1 MLMKIEHKNLRTAP
15 APPRVARATSPTRWA
30 TCPAKDRDLR
40 MARTPRSNRSL
51 FLPPFRTGGCRLEQ
65 AGSLCCPSGAATKPS
80 NTFRPVQVHC
90 IIRPVLGLGLV
101 EYLTPDFST
110 TLRTIKK
117 ARIPAYSRIFQPFTP
132 GGGGIKCLILYSFM
146 SPRVASCRNMS
157 EYVGKNL
164 LFSRPC
170 ARNHDSPTPR
180 AGKSQIVDCDNLQFP
195 T

>member
-80 NTFRPVQVHC
+80 NTFRPVQFTAASA
-90 IIRPVLGLGLV
+90 P
-101 EYLTPDFST
+101 
-110 TLRTIKK
+110 
-117 ARIPAYSRIFQPFTP
+117 YSGWGWLSISPPIFQPLSGQSKKPVFQLIP
-132 GGGGIKCLILYSFM
+132 GYSSLSPHGEGGIKCLILYSIM
-146 SPRVASCRNMS
+146 SPCVGICRNMS
-157 EYVGKNL
+157 DY
-164 LFSRPC
+164 F
-170 ARNHDSPTPR
+170 
-180 AGKSQIVDCDNLQFP
+180 
-195 T
+195 